1 MSIVSRTR
9 KNVDMRSGNIYS
21 LLITFA
27 LPLLLGDLFQQLY
40 NLTDTWVIGN
50 FATNAEYSAVGACSP
65 ILKLII
71 KSFIGFSAGT
81 QLVISRSYGQWNQER
96 VKHGSSTAA
105 VICIVSA
112 VLLTIVGRVIS
123 PYALKI
129 TGVPPEIYNYAKDY
143 LDIIFNLVSAQII
156 YNMGAGV
163 LRSIGDSQKPFLF
176 LVAASVINVILDL
189 YFVIKLGW
197 GIKGVAW
204 ATAIAQCV
212 SAALV
217 IIELFRTTLWVKIDI
232 HDFKFD
238 KDMAKEMIGL
248 GVPTAIQMG
257 ITALSNVFVQSYV
270 NGLGVDFL
278 SAHSTYSKTEN
289 LLFLFANSIGI
300 ATMTFVSQNLG
311 ANQIER
317 ARQGVKASMVIIETI
332 TISLGALIILF
343 ARPIAIFFNDEPGV
357 VKYATYAL
365 RFVTP
370 FFLCQCLTQVFI
382 NAIRGCGD
390 TKTPMFLQ
398 LTFNIGFRQ
407 LVLFLTKKFIAYTP
421 ESVLAAQPLSWMAVF
436 FSLLIA
442 YRRCAIGKNP
452 KKI

>member
-1 MSIVSRTR
+1 MSVVSRAR
-9 KNVDMRSGNIYS
+9 KNIDMRSGNIYQ

-71 KSFIGFSAGT
+71 KSFIGLSAGA
-81 QLVISRSYGQWNQER
+81 QLVISRSFGQWDQEK
-96 VKHGSSTAA
+96 VKRGSATAA
-105 VICIVSA
+105 VISLVCAIG
-112 VLLTIVGRVIS
+112 LTLIGRIIA
-123 PYALKI
+123 PYALRI
-129 TGVPPEIYNYAKDY
+129 TGVPPEIYHYAYDY
-143 LDIIFNLVSAQII
+143 LTIIFNLVSAQII

-176 LVAASVINVILDL
+176 LVAASVVNVILDL

-204 ATAIAQCV
+204 ATAISQCI
-212 SAALV
+212 SAVLI
-217 IIELFRTTLWVKIDI
+217 IIELFRTTLWVKIDLK
-232 HDFKFD
+232 DFHFD
-238 KDMAKEMIGL
+238 KDMAKEMIAL

-270 NGLGVDFL
+270 NGLGIDFL

-289 LLFLFANSIGI
+289 LLFLFSNSIGI

-311 ANQIER
+311 AGQPER
-317 ARQGVKASMVIIETI
+317 ARQGVKASMVINEII
-332 TISLGALIILF
+332 VISLGALIVLF
-343 ARPIAIFFNDEPGV
+343 ASPIAAFFNDEPGV
-357 VKYATYAL
+357 VKYATLAL
-365 RFVTP
+365 RYITP
-370 FFLCQCLTQVFI
+370 FFMCQCLSQILI

-398 LTFNIGFRQ
+398 LTFNIGLRQ
-407 LVLFLTKKFIAYTP
+407 LVLFITKNYIAYTP
-421 ESVLAAQPLSWMAVF
+421 VTVLSAQPISWMAVF
-436 FSLLIA
+436 IALLIA
-442 YRRCAIGKNP
+442 YRRCKIGKNP
-452 KKI
+452 KL